1 MTNIAAQLQ
10 KGLSKEQ
17 VTFLQDAGA
26 IASRTGTPLYLVGGS
41 VRDLL
46 LGRPVLDLDLV
57 AEGDV
62 AALVAKLA
70 AELKGEVASRS
81 QFETFKLKTPVGT
94 IDMAT
99 ARTETYAQPGALP
112 TVKSGSVADDLARR
126 DFTINA
132 LAAHLSPAKFG
143 SLVDGHGGEKDL
155 AGKLIRVLHEHSFQD
170 DATRILRAVRYEQ
183 RLGFTIEKKT
193 EEWLRRDLR
202 HLDAISPDRLRHEL
216 DRCFSEPLPESCLAR
231 AEQMGVLKAILRGLV
246 WSDSLRQAVAGA
258 REKKLELTP
267 LVFLGL
273 LAWLM
278 TQKLADALAK
288 RLNLSSRAHKVVRDT
303 MLIKA
308 AGPWLNAPDLSASGT
323 YKLLKDRE
331 PEAVEAALL
340 GNDTPVA
347 CERLQRFLLEWRK
360 VSPQLSGDKLLAMG
374 VPQGPLVGQLLE
386 ELRTLQ
392 LDNPGVTVAQEEA
405 HVRKRLRD
413 LASQNAPT
421 KAP

>member
-1 MTNIAAQLQ
+1 MTNITAHLQ

-17 VTFLQDAGA
+17 VTFLQNAGA
-26 IASRTGTPLYLVGGS
+26 IASRTGTPLFLVGGS

-46 LGRPVLDLDLV
+46 LGRPMLDLDLV

-70 AELKGEVASRS
+70 VELNGQVASRS
-81 QFETFKLKTPVGT
+81 QFDTFKLKTPMGT
-94 IDMAT
+94 VDVAA

-112 TVKSGSVADDLARR
+112 TVKPGSLADDLARR

-132 LAAHLSPAKFG
+132 LAAHLSPATFG
-143 SLVDGHGGEKDL
+143 SMVDAHGGEKDL
-155 AGKLIRVLHEHSFQD
+155 AGKHIRVLHELGFQD
-170 DATRILRAVRYEQ
+170 DATRMLRAVRYEQ

-193 EEWLRRDLR
+193 GEWLQRDLQ
-202 HLDAISPDRLRHEL
+202 HMNAISPDRLRHEL
-216 DRCFSEPLPESCLAR
+216 DRCYTEPLPEICLAR
-231 AEQMGVLKAILRGLV
+231 ADHLGVLNAILPGLA
-246 WSDSLRQAVAGA
+246 WPESLRQAVAGA
-258 REKKLELTP
+258 REKKLGLTP

-273 LAWLM
+273 LAWPM
-278 TQKLADALAK
+278 PQEMAGALAK
-288 RLNLSSRAHKVVRDT
+288 RLNLSSRAHKVIRDT

-308 AGPWLNAPDLSASGT
+308 ATPWLNAADLSASGT

-331 PEAVEAALL
+331 PEAVETALL
-340 GNDTPVA
+340 GSDTPVA

-360 VSPQLSGDKLLAMG
+360 VSPQLSGEKLLAMG

-392 LDNPGVTVAQEEA
+392 LDNLGVTVAQEEA
-405 HVRKRLRD
+405 LVRRRLREFAAQD
-413 LASQNAPT
+413 SPA